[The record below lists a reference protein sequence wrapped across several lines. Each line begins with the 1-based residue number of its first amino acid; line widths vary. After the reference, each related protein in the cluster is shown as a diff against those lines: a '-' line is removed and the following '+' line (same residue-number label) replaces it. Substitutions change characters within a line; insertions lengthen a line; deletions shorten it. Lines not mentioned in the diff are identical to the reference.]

1 MRCRERLESYLREN
15 GVPFQVQEH
24 RAAFTAQRVAA
35 AEHVSGKVVA
45 KVVMVMADGKP
56 AMLVL
61 PAPQRV
67 DLTKA
72 AAALGAK
79 EVRLAREEEFASLF
93 PDCEVGAEPPFG
105 NLYGL
110 PVYVDR
116 ELAKDETIV
125 VEAGTYT
132 ETISLRFADY
142 QRLVQ
147 PTIADLSRQL

>member
-1 MRCRERLESYLREN
+1 MGCKERLETYLRDN
-15 GVPFQVQEH
+15 GVPFQVQQH
-24 RAAFTAQRVAA
+24 RIAFTAQRVAA
-35 AEHVSGKVVA
+35 VEHVSGRMVA
-45 KVVMVMADGKP
+45 KVVMTVADGKP
-56 AMLVL
+56 TMLVL

-67 DLTKA
+67 DLAKA
-72 AAALGAK
+72 TAALKARD
-79 EVRLAREEEFASLF
+79 VRLAHEEEFASFF

-116 ELAKDETIV
+116 ELTRDDTIV

-132 ETISLRFADY
+132 ETLSLKFADY

-147 PTIADLSRQL
+147 PTIADLARRL

>member
-1 MRCRERLESYLREN
+1 MRLRFFVDFPERSTDSTLPKN
-15 GVPFQVQEH
+15 G
-24 RAAFTAQRVAA
+24 RAW
-35 AEHVSGKVVA
+35 
-45 KVVMVMADGKP
+45 
-56 AMLVL
+56 
-61 PAPQRV
+61 
-67 DLTKA
+67 
-72 AAALGAK
+72 
-79 EVRLAREEEFASLF
+79 SLF